1 MVILNRR
8 EETPAQFS
16 NYLPNW
22 ERTERKKKMNFDLW
36 FFVCGCL
43 VGWLFLFVCLFER
56 KKRKKRSQNK
66 PVKPQ
71 TRILR

>member
-22 ERTERKKKMNFDLW
+22 ERTERKKKMNFDLC

-43 VGWLFLFVCLFER
+43 VGWLFLFVC
-56 KKRKKRSQNK
+56 KKEKK
-66 PVKPQ
+66 PEQ
-71 TRILR
+71 TSEAPNQDFKMS